1 MIGIDKTSL
10 TRSLTGCIITAYFDD
25 YLLSVIKSVRSRPTD
40 GKSKTRKQ
48 TYLPILY
55 YIPFRECGFI
65 NQLDCRVCEKKV
77 LVHVYLVLL
86 RMRRFFVMAETRIL
100 ILNTKLVFVIVL
112 QTAHFLKHF
121 VMVQCTVWIPSDKY
135 HKNWVWSVLICP
147 FGFIFLMVFFTVLF

>member
-48 TYLPILY
+48 TYIPILY

-65 NQLDCRVCEKKV
+65 NQLDCRVCEKKRSCSR
-77 LVHVYLVLL
+77 LS
-86 RMRRFFVMAETRIL
+86 RL
-100 ILNTKLVFVIVL
+100 ITYATLFCYGRNANPHTEHQIGLCHCFANSSYFEAFCYGSMHCMNTF
-112 QTAHFLKHF
+112 
-121 VMVQCTVWIPSDKY
+121 
-135 HKNWVWSVLICP
+135 
-147 FGFIFLMVFFTVLF
+147 